1 MQNFFKLKQMKTKK
15 IIKSFIVLKIAIMTV
30 IFPAYSHSDR
40 QKSNEIKIGSK
51 VPEFILKD
59 QNGKNFDLKSVI
71 GQKNLV
77 IYFYPKDDTPG
88 CTKEACSFRD
98 QYDAFV
104 QANAMVIGI
113 SSQSVE
119 SHKKFADKY
128 NLPFTLLSDSTN
140 TVRKLFGVQTNENG
154 NIPGRVTF
162 VIDKS
167 GIVQLVFNSNIQPEK
182 HVEEALQIL
191 KKM

>member
-1 MQNFFKLKQMKTKK
+1 MNPKK
-15 IIKSFIVLKIAIMTV
+15 IFFPFLFIVSFVAMII
-30 IFPAYSHSDR
+30 IPAYPFCQQQSG
-40 QKSNEIKIGSK
+40 EIKVGSK

-59 QNGKNFDLKSVI
+59 QNGKEFDLKKVI

-98 QYDAFV
+98 QYEEFI
-104 QANAMVIGI
+104 QADAMVIGI
-113 SSQSVE
+113 SSQSVS

-128 NLPFTLLSDSTN
+128 KLPFILLSDSTN
-140 TVRKLFGVQTNENG
+140 NVRKLFGVHTNENG
-154 NIPGRVTF
+154 GIPGRVTF
-162 VIDKS
+162 VVDKY
-167 GIVQLVFNSNIQPEK
+167 GIIIYTFNSLTQPAK

-191 KKM
+191 KEKGSK